1 MGTANFSLTN
11 SIKPPYIC
19 YKGIFRKYKRQ
30 VNKNAP
36 KEIEEEWPALIVKT
50 EMFVD
55 RKEIKVIPTIND
67 DYKSMILT
75 ITCPKK
81 IKKEEDIKEIEF
93 LDGDIKE
100 GEIRIDIKL
109 NLEDIVLDPKNIFLV
124 NQSKNCPGIMTIYLK
139 IVDDQKAQEEIK
151 MEVIKKKKDKKKT
164 KNE

>member
-1 MGTANFSLTN
+1 MIRENNEDRPILGEDLCIEANEDGECLKCKKDFNLKNCIIDKMGYSYFSFTN

-55 RKEIKVIPTIND
+55 PKEIKVIPTIND
-67 DYKSMILT
+67 DYESMILT

-81 IKKEEDIKEIEF
+81 IKKEENIKEIEF

-100 GEIRIDIKL
+100 GEIRIDIKI
-109 NLEDIVLDPKNIFLV
+109 NLDDILL
-124 NQSKNCPGIMTIYLK
+124 
-139 IVDDQKAQEEIK
+139 DQK
-151 MEVIKKKKDKKKT
+151 
-164 KNE
+164 